1 MGWQSHLQK
10 TITKSNSP
18 THDMIHM
25 WNNVK
30 RTTTKFCQKIMRK
43 IFPFETNSVCTICSE
58 NGNPQKLTVGFN
70 YTTRFLKYFL
80 QLLKHLVWCF
90 QYFFFLRFIKSF
102 SFLDLLNLFL
112 LRFLKVDELMFG
124 EFNTTRFLKYVS
136 FLDKI

>member
-30 RTTTKFCQKIMRK
+30 RTTTKFCQKDNEKNISLWNQLSLHNLLWKWKPSETDSRIQLHNQISQ
-43 IFPFETNSVCTICSE
+43 IFFTIFQIS
-58 NGNPQKLTVGFN
+58 
-70 YTTRFLKYFL
+70 FLMFSM
-80 QLLKHLVWCF
+80 F
-90 QYFFFLRFIKSF
+90 F